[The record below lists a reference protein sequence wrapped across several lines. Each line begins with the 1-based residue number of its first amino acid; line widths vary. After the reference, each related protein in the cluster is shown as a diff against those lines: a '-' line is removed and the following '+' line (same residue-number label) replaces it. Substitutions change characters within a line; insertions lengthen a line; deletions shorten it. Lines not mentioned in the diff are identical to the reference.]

1 MKKNGFPEGSI
12 QVTQTSDDQK
22 DHAKFKQRILNEF
35 QAKGWIIFAAYG
47 DSSTDFEAYS
57 EMMMETQIDLEL
69 EEALEPEFRA
79 ALQGA
84 VTTLKGKRD
93 GADAEMRKDL
103 KFEIEGLYALR
114 DQLA

>member
-1 MKKNGFPEGSI
+1 MVRLEDEGAVNGPLFLAWTEAWGE
-12 QVTQTSDDQK
+12 VDAT
-22 DHAKFKQRILNEF
+22 L
-35 QAKGWIIFAAYG
+35 G
-47 DSSTDFEAYS
+47 DLAQSDFEAYS